1 MYQCTHKQSN
11 KRNRKP
17 IRSCNT
23 SNSVNINTLQLDMNC
38 ILLMGERYKKWF
50 GQIKLRSISPTCQG
64 WLGPT
69 AKWINT
75 TMIIN
80 IGNLSNK
87 HPLPNGYHYHKEH
100 YCEPHYL
107 HQQYHLD
114 LLLAV
119 VLYSWNIHIST
130 STFIKIWINLNQDV
144 NKSEVF
150 FSEGLIDDSTLGLS
164 WVSGWAELIW
174 GFVPPPLFS

>member
-1 MYQCTHKQSN
+1 
-11 KRNRKP
+11 
-17 IRSCNT
+17 
-23 SNSVNINTLQLDMNC
+23 MNC

-107 HQQYHLD
+107 HQQYHLH
-114 LLLAV
+114 LFLAV
-119 VLYSWNIHIST
+119 VLYSWYSH
-130 STFIKIWINLNQDV
+130 FHKYFHQDM
-144 NKSEVF
+144 NKSE
-150 FSEGLIDDSTLGLS
+150 SRYEK
-164 WVSGWAELIW
+164 IW
-174 GFVPPPLFS
+174 GVFLWRFDWWLHLGVELSLWMSRAHLRICPATSLLLKPFQLSF

>member
-1 MYQCTHKQSN
+1 MN
-11 KRNRKP
+11 WKP
-17 IRSCNT
+17 IKYCNT
-23 SNSVNINTLQLDMNC
+23 SNSLNENTPQLDMNC

-87 HPLPNGYHYHKEH
+87 HPHPNGYHYHKEH
-100 YCEPHYL
+100 YWEHHYF
-107 HQQYHLD
+107 HQQYHLHS
-114 LLLAV
+114 LSPPSCCFIFLK
-119 VLYSWNIHIST
+119 YSHFHNYFHR
-130 STFIKIWINLNQDV
+130 V
-144 NKSEVF
+144 MNKSE
-150 FSEGLIDDSTLGLS
+150 SRYE
-164 WVSGWAELIW
+164 
-174 GFVPPPLFS
+174 